1 MSSLVRLASQQLS
14 YGTKSSIHVPPGP
27 FYFQIIAVLYEQL
40 CPEHKIYKK
49 PEFQGS
55 GEMAQLVKGLATK
68 DMNSVKAVKSIGQS
82 HIGQLMTPAP
92 RGPISFSSGL
102 HRYS

>member
-1 MSSLVRLASQQLS
+1 
-14 YGTKSSIHVPPGP
+14 
-27 FYFQIIAVLYEQL
+27 
-40 CPEHKIYKK
+40 
-49 PEFQGS
+49 
-55 GEMAQLVKGLATK
+55 MAQLVKGLATK